1 MDAYITSVRIHIRA
15 SDEVTVQMN
24 LKRVGNASNLQKA
37 IENNLNS
44 LAEAIQRKPV
54 NPRVMG

>member
-1 MDAYITSVRIHIRA
+1 METFITSVRIHIRA
-15 SDEVTVQMN
+15 SDEVTVHMN
-24 LKRVGNASNLQKA
+24 LKHVGHVSNLPKI

-54 NPRVMG
+54 NPRIVG